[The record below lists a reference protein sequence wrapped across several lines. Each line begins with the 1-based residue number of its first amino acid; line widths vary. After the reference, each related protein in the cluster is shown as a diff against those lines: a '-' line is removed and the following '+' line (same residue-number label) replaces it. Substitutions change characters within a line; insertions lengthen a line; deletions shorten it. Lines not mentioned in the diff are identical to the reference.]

1 MPDAVRRAA
10 LGEALRVLKPG
21 GRLVIVD
28 YHRPVRLHPLRPL
41 MRQVF
46 RYLEPYAFDLWEQGV
61 ERYIP
66 AGLTPAS
73 VQKRT
78 WFGGLYQQ
86 LVITR

>member
-1 MPDAVRRAA
+1 
-10 LGEALRVLKPG
+10 
-21 GRLVIVD
+21 
-28 YHRPVRLHPLRPL
+28 

-46 RYLEPYAFDLWEQGV
+46 RYLEPYAFDLWEQDV

-66 AGLTPAS
+66 AALAPAS
-73 VQKRT
+73 VEKRT